1 MGLLYEG
8 IMQLASNMNRFDN
21 KFDTSRTC
29 AVCGRS
35 GHAFDNC
42 DALKDADKIK
52 QAYIKMCVA
61 CSKFRAAL
69 DRIRPGDP
77 NQDLNLVRMTPID
90 QLHTLT
96 SIPDAPLSTSALSSL
111 QSDVQSL

>member
-8 IMQLASNMNRFDN
+8 IMQLASNMNQFDN

-29 AVCGRS
+29 AVCGHS
-35 GHAFDNC
+35 GHVFDNC
-42 DALKDADKIK
+42 DTLKDADKIK

-69 DRIRPGDP
+69 DWICPGNP
-77 NQDLNLVRMTPID
+77 NQDFHLVCMTPIE
-90 QLHTLT
+90 QLHA
-96 SIPDAPLSTSALSSL
+96 ISSL
-111 QSDVQSL
+111 QSDL